1 MNNMNKKKTMLL
13 TLISILT
20 LTLITL
26 GVSLASSII

>member
-13 TLISILT
+13 TLVSILT